1 MSRRR
6 LQGRASLVARLAVV
20 ALCVLWLVP
29 AIGILLTS
37 VRTPDA
43 VNSSG
48 WWTMFRLPFDPS
60 QLTFASYRRAWY
72 MGLQFSFIN
81 SLAVTLPAVLIPV
94 VIAGTAGYAFAFM
107 RFPGRDLLFVL
118 IVGLLVVPNQV
129 ALAPLLAFY
138 GRAHLNGTYAAVYL
152 THIGFG
158 LPLAIF
164 ILRTYMKTL
173 PVSVIE
179 SAKVD
184 GASHFQI
191 FWRLVIPLS
200 VPGLASFA
208 IFQYLVV
215 WNDLLIALLY
225 LGEGDRQVLTVTLG
239 GLIGGNQLLG
249 WQLVTGA
256 AVITMAVPVL
266 VFLTLQRYFV
276 QGLTAGSVGGCAAAA
291 GPPASRP
298 GPRRSSPPRAAPT

>member
-1 MSRRR
+1 MSRRW
-6 LQGRASLVARLAVV
+6 LQGRASPVARLAVV

-60 QLTFASYRRAWY
+60 QLTFASYRQAWY

-81 SLAVTLPAVLIPV
+81 SLAVTLPAVIIPV
-94 VIAGTAGYAFAFM
+94 VIAGTASYAFAFM
-107 RFPGRDLLFVL
+107 RFPGRDLLFVV

-138 GRAHLNGTYAAVYL
+138 GRVHMTGTYAAVYL

-173 PVSVIE
+173 PLSVIE

-200 VPGLASFA
+200 VPGLAAFA

-256 AVITMAVPVL
+256 AVITMAVPVV

-276 QGLTAGSVGGCAAAA
+276 QGLAAGSVGG
-291 GPPASRP
+291 
-298 GPRRSSPPRAAPT
+298 

>member
-1 MSRRR
+1 VRRR
-6 LQGRASLVARLAVV
+6 QGRASPAAQLVVV

-48 WWTMFRLPFDPS
+48 WWTMFRPPFDAS
-60 QLTFASYRRAWY
+60 QLSFASYRQAWY
-72 MGLQFSFIN
+72 MRMGFSFLN
-81 SLAVTLPAVLIPV
+81 SLAVTLPAVVIPV
-94 VIAGTAGYAFAFM
+94 VIAGTAAYAFTFL
-107 RFPGRDLLFVL
+107 RFPGRDLLFVV
-118 IVGLLVVPNQV
+118 IVGLLIVPSQV
-129 ALAPLLAFY
+129 ALAPLLAIY
-138 GRAHLNGTYAAVYL
+138 GRFHLTGTYAAVYL

-158 LPLAIF
+158 LPLAVF

-173 PVSVIE
+173 PASLVE

-184 GASHFQI
+184 GASHYQI

-200 VPGLASFA
+200 VPALAAFA
-208 IFQYLVV
+208 NFQFLVV

-225 LGEGDRQVLTVTLG
+225 LGEGDRQVITVTLG
-239 GLIGGNQLLG
+239 GVLGGNQLLG
-249 WQLVTGA
+249 WQVVTGA

-266 VFLTLQRYFV
+266 VFVTLQRYFV
-276 QGLTAGSVGGCAAAA
+276 QGLTAGSVGG
-291 GPPASRP
+291 
-298 GPRRSSPPRAAPT
+298 

>member
-1 MSRRR
+1 MSRGR
-6 LQGRASLVARLAVV
+6 LQGRASLVARLAVL

-48 WWTMFRLPFDPS
+48 WWTMFRLPFDFS
-60 QLTFASYRRAWY
+60 QLTFASYRQAWS
-72 MGLQFSFIN
+72 MGLQFSFVN
-81 SLAVTLPAVLIPV
+81 SLAVTLPAVIIPV

-107 RFPGRDLLFVL
+107 RFPGRDLLFIV

-138 GRAHLNGTYAAVYL
+138 GRMHMNGTYAAVYL

-164 ILRTYMKTL
+164 ILTTYMKTL
-173 PVSVIE
+173 PLSVIE

-200 VPGLASFA
+200 VPALAAFA
-208 IFQYLVV
+208 IFQFLWV

-266 VFLTLQRYFV
+266 VFVTLQRYFV
-276 QGLTAGSVGGCAAAA
+276 QGLTAGSVGG
-291 GPPASRP
+291 
-298 GPRRSSPPRAAPT
+298 